1 MKPSRFRYHRPTTVA
16 DAVGLLAE
24 HGEEAKPLAGG
35 QSLVALLSL
44 RLTSFEH
51 LVDLNRIPDL
61 QGIAFGDRLG
71 DRLGDPADGDAV
83 GEGSVT
89 IGAMTRQSTVERS
102 DDVARLVPLLAR
114 AVPLI
119 GHFQIR
125 NRGTVGGS
133 IAHADPA
140 SELPAVALA
149 LDARITATGPA
160 GTRTVPA
167 ADFFSSTWTTT
178 LEPGEILTGIT
189 FPDWGPRSG
198 FAVEELARRRGDF
211 AIAGAVCGVR
221 LDPAGSVDRAAI
233 ALMGMGDTPVRC
245 RAAEQLLVGSPP
257 GSVDPGAVAA
267 AAIDATEPPDDI
279 HAPAS
284 YRRRVGAH
292 LVARALASSMRE
304 ATDG

>member
-61 QGIAFGDRLG
+61 QGIAVGGRLG
-71 DRLGDPADGDAV
+71 DRADGDAA
-83 GEGSVT
+83 GGGSVT
-89 IGAMTRQSTVERS
+89 IGAMTRQSEVERS
-102 DDVARLVPLLAR
+102 EDVARLVPLLAR

-149 LDARITATGPA
+149 LDARITATGPS

-178 LEPGEILTGIT
+178 LDPGEILTGIT

-221 LDPAGSVDRAAI
+221 LDPTGSIDRAAI

-245 RAAEQLLVGSPP
+245 RAAEQFLVGSSP
-257 GSVDPGAVAA
+257 GSVDPAAVAA
-267 AAIDATEPPDDI
+267 AAIDGTEPPDDI

-292 LVARALASSMRE
+292 LVARALASSMKE

>member
-1 MKPSRFRYHRPTTVA
+1 MKPSRFRYHRPGTIA

-24 HGEEAKPLAGG
+24 HGEDAKPLAGG
-35 QSLVALLSL
+35 QSLVALLAL

-51 LVDLNRIPDL
+51 LVDLNRIPEL
-61 QGIAFGDRLG
+61 QGVSTDEQGDEQG
-71 DRLGDPADGDAV
+71 A
-83 GEGSVT
+83 VT
-89 IGAMTRQSTVERS
+89 IGAMTRQSAVERS
-102 DDVARLVPLLAR
+102 GDVARLVPLLAR
-114 AVPLI
+114 AVPFI

-125 NRGTVGGS
+125 NRGTIGGS

-149 LDARITATGPA
+149 LDARVLATSTA

-167 ADFFSSTWTTT
+167 SDLFSSTWTTT
-178 LEPGEILTGIT
+178 LEPGEILTGVT
-189 FPDWGPRSG
+189 FPVWGPRSG

-211 AIAGAVCGVR
+211 AIAGTVCGIR
-221 LDPAGSVDRAAI
+221 LDAAGLIDRAAI

-245 RAAEQLLVGSPP
+245 HAAEALLVGSAPDSAEP
-257 GSVDPGAVAA
+257 AAVAA
-267 AAIDATEPPDDI
+267 EAIDATEPPDDI

-292 LVARALASSMRE
+292 LVARALASSIRE
-304 ATDG
+304 AVHG